1 METFKLPPLVMT
13 TETPE
18 SIVGPF
24 HDLLKD
30 HYQETIKHKGVE
42 TIDFDKKMKGFG
54 EENRKKCAVLYRKLY
69 LNGFFVDGVKDGRLV
84 YGMATREPSRA
95 AIYPEKGEDKRT
107 PLKVGRIR
115 MRIIHKLMNH
125 EISREDAEYYQSLS
139 DDKVMEINIKN

>member
-30 HYQETIKHKGVE
+30 HYQESIKNRAME
-42 TIDFDKKMKGFG
+42 TIDFDKKMKPFG
-54 EENRKKCAVLYRKLY
+54 TENRKKCAVLYQKLY
-69 LNGFFVDGVKDGRLV
+69 LNGFFVGGVKDGKLT
-84 YGMATREPSRA
+84 YGMATREPNRA
-95 AIYPEKGEDKRT
+95 AIYPEKTEDKRT
-107 PLKVGRIR
+107 PANVGKIR
-115 MRIIHKLMNH
+115 MRIIQKLLNH

-139 DDKVMEINIKN
+139 DDKVMGVNI